1 MKNAVFVVMA
11 LVMAGCASA
20 PPTVQTG
27 PDAEVSYDG
36 LHLVDNSVFKMAW
49 ADPDADW
56 ARYNKFIPGGA
67 VYEFRAVKKGSSTAR
82 ATSSQSEFWID
93 DKSRAKLEEE
103 TKNIFTEELAKST
116 RFTVTDARAAD
127 ALIIRGAL
135 HDIVSNV
142 PSTANTAG
150 RSEVYLSSVGEA
162 TLILEAVDSL
172 SGEVIF
178 RAVERRAAA
187 PSTGGVRANS
197 VTTWSEVRRMVRR
210 WATTLQ
216 KGMDSLP
223 TE

>member
-1 MKNAVFVVMA
+1 MKYAVITLLALAMA
-11 LVMAGCASA
+11 ACSSA

-36 LHLVDNSVFKMAW
+36 LHLVDNSMFKLAW

-56 ARYNKFIPGGA
+56 ARYDQFIPGGG
-67 VYEFRAVKKGSSTAR
+67 VYEFRAVKKGNKTYSAR
-82 ATSSQSEFWID
+82 SNQTEFWID
-93 DKSRAKLEEE
+93 DADRAKLQEE
-103 TKNIFTEELAKST
+103 TSAIFREEMAKSE
-116 RFTVTDARAAD
+116 RFTMTDTPD
-127 ALIIRGAL
+127 ANVLIIRGAL

-142 PSTANTAG
+142 PPDMMG
-150 RSEVYLSSVGEA
+150 RGEIYLSSVGEA

-187 PSTGGVRANS
+187 PTTGGVRANS
-197 VTTWSEVRRMVRR
+197 VTTWSEVRRMIRR

>member
-1 MKNAVFVVMA
+1 MKKVVLVA
-11 LVMAGCASA
+11 ISLVMAACASA
-20 PPTVQTG
+20 PPTVQSG
-27 PDAEVSYDG
+27 PNAEVSYDG
-36 LHLVDNSVFKMAW
+36 LHLIDNSVFKMAW

-56 ARYNKFIPGGA
+56 ARYNKYIPGGGI
-67 VYEFRAVKKGSSTAR
+67 YEFRAVKKGNSTYSSRSNQT
-82 ATSSQSEFWID
+82 EFWID
-93 DKSRAKLEEE
+93 DASRLKLEEE

-127 ALIIRGAL
+127 TLIIRGAL

-142 PSTANTAG
+142 PPTMNQAG

-216 KGMDSLP
+216 EGMDSLP

>member
-1 MKNAVFVVMA
+1 MKKVIFVGIA
-11 LVMAGCASA
+11 LIMAGCTSA

-36 LHLVDNSVFKMAW
+36 LHVVDNSVFKMAW

-56 ARYNKFIPGGA
+56 ARYDQYISGGG
-67 VYEFRAVKKGSSTAR
+67 VYEFRAVKKGNNTYSAR
-82 ATSSQSEFWID
+82 SSQTEFWID
-93 DKSRAKLEEE
+93 DADRAKLEEE
-103 TKNIFTEELAKST
+103 TSNIFREELAKSE
-116 RFTVTDARAAD
+116 RFTMTDTPEANV
-127 ALIIRGAL
+127 LIIRGAL

-142 PSTANTAG
+142 PPDMVG
-150 RSEVYLSSVGEA
+150 RGEVFLSSVGEA

-187 PSTGGVRANS
+187 PTTGGVRANS

>member
-1 MKNAVFVVMA
+1 MKYAVIAVLGLA
-11 LVMAGCASA
+11 MAGCSSA

-36 LHLVDNSVFKMAW
+36 LHVVDNSVFKMAW

-56 ARYNKFIPGGA
+56 ARYNQFIPGGA
-67 VYEFRAVKKGSSTAR
+67 IYEFRAVKKGNNTYR
-82 ATSSQSEFWID
+82 ANSSQTEFWID
-93 DKSRAKLEEE
+93 DASRAKLKEE
-103 TKNIFTEELAKST
+103 TEKIFDEELAKSE
-116 RFTVTDARAAD
+116 RFTMTDTPD
-127 ALIIRGAL
+127 ANVLIIRGAL

-142 PSTANTAG
+142 PPEMMG
-150 RSEVYLSSVGEA
+150 RGEIFLSSVGEA

-172 SGEVIF
+172 SGEVLF

-187 PSTGGVRANS
+187 PGTGGVRANS

-210 WATTLQ
+210 WATRLQ
-216 KGMDSLP
+216 EGMDSLP